1 MKCRRRA
8 AVLLLIAILMLALLS
23 CAEEETVYP
32 RKYEDIIEHYA
43 DEYGVPASTVYAIV
57 YAEST
62 YRPTVVSSSGAVGL
76 MQIMPATYKD
86 MCGRIGIPYIEAQ
99 MKEPETNIRVGTYY
113 LAYLYDIFGN
123 WETVYAAYHAGMGNV
138 SKWLQDSRY
147 ADGKGG
153 LKKIPFEATETY
165 VSRVCAAFAYYE
177 ENPVK
182 EK

>member
-1 MKCRRRA
+1 MTRTCRTA
-8 AVLLLIAILMLALLS
+8 ALLLAALLLVSFVS
-23 CAEEETVYP
+23 CTGEETVYP
-32 RKYEDIIEHYA
+32 RKYEDLIEHYA

-62 YRPTVVSSSGAVGL
+62 YRPEVVSSSGAVGL
-76 MQIMPATYKD
+76 MQIMPATYAD

-99 MKEPETNIRVGTYY
+99 MKEPEMNIRVGTYY
-113 LAYLYDIFGN
+113 LAYLYDVFGN

-138 SKWLQDSRY
+138 SKWLKDEAY
-147 ADGKGG
+147 ADGTGG
-153 LKKIPFEATETY
+153 LKKIPFSATETY

-177 ENPVK
+177 EHPIE